1 MRTMSRVLCGVDNPK
16 FRPNRGVYLKSLLRT
31 LQKLK
36 VVRLYT
42 RLYAARLGLVIHP
55 QPRGALRPRLCRTA
69 RLIEVR
75 AARLLRRLGFLIPNF
90 IKPLLKAK
98 FLTINLYLN
107 NIDSSNKS
115 NDHVTPMPFA
125 I

>member
-1 MRTMSRVLCGVDNPK
+1 MRTMSRVLCGVANPK
-16 FRPNRGVYLKSLLRT
+16 FRPNRGVYLKSFLRT

-69 RLIEVR
+69 RLIDVR
-75 AARLLRRLGFLIPNF
+75 ASKLLRILRFLLPNF
-90 IKPLLKAK
+90 IKPPSKAK
-98 FLTINLYLN
+98 VLSINL
-107 NIDSSNKS
+107 S
-115 NDHVTPMPFA
+115 
-125 I
+125 

>member
-1 MRTMSRVLCGVDNPK
+1 MRTMSRVLCGVANPK
-16 FRPNRGVYLKSLLRT
+16 FRPNRGVYLKSFLRT

-69 RLIEVR
+69 RLIGVGS
-75 AARLLRRLGFLIPNF
+75 ARLLRRLGFLIPNF
-90 IKPLLKAK
+90 LNPLSKDK
-98 FLTINLYLN
+98 FLSINLSLRN
-107 NIDSSNKS
+107 NR
-115 NDHVTPMPFA
+115 
-125 I
+125 